1 MITNTVTIRRADV
14 AANLLQRGYHVVAI
28 KPDPDDY
35 NRTNFIF
42 YFKCIS
48 LIFIFINENNILEAT
63 SEILKGYGLLADIPG
78 IKRKYTNTS
87 TRRGYNTHN
96 HGYKNDSD
104 ATPSDSTTEGTK
116 A

>member
-28 KPDPDDY
+28 KPDTDDY

-42 YFKCIS
+42 
-48 LIFIFINENNILEAT
+48 INESNILEAT
-63 SEILKGYGLLADIPG
+63 SEILRGYGLLADIPG
-78 IKRKYTNTS
+78 MKKIPHNFYPGRYKPQ
-87 TRRGYNTHN
+87 N
-96 HGYKNDSD
+96 HGYKKDSD
-104 ATPSDSTTEGTK
+104 AAPSDSTAEGTK

>member
-14 AANLLQRGYHVVAI
+14 AANLLARGYQVVAI
-28 KPDPDDY
+28 KPDTDDY

-42 YFKCIS
+42 R
-48 LIFIFINENNILEAT
+48 NENDILEAA

-78 IKRKYTNTS
+78 MKKKYTNTS
-87 TRRGYNTHN
+87 TRGGYKPQN
-96 HGYKNDSD
+96 HGYKKDSD
-104 ATPSDSTTEGTK
+104 ATPSDSTAEGTK

>member
-42 YFKCIS
+42 
-48 LIFIFINENNILEAT
+48 INENDILEAM

-87 TRRGYNTHN
+87 TRRGYKTQN
-96 HGYKNDSD
+96 HGYKKDSD
-104 ATPSDSTTEGTK
+104 AAPSDSTAEGTK

>member
-28 KPDPDDY
+28 KPDTDDY

-42 YFKCIS
+42 
-48 LIFIFINENNILEAT
+48 INENDILEAT

-78 IKRKYTNTS
+78 IKRKYANTS
-87 TRRGYNTHN
+87 TRRGYKTQN
-96 HGYKNDSD
+96 HGYKKDSD

>member
-14 AANLLQRGYHVVAI
+14 AANLLARGYQVVAI
-28 KPDPDDY
+28 KPDIDDY

-42 YFKCIS
+42 R
-48 LIFIFINENNILEAT
+48 NENDILEAT

-78 IKRKYTNTS
+78 MKKKYTNTS
-87 TRRGYNTHN
+87 TRGGYKSQN
-96 HGYKNDSD
+96 HGYKKDFD
-104 ATPSDSTTEGTK
+104 ATPSDPTAEGTK

>member
-28 KPDPDDY
+28 KPDY

-42 YFKCIS
+42 
-48 LIFIFINENNILEAT
+48 INENDILEAT

-87 TRRGYNTHN
+87 NRRGYKPQN
-96 HGYKNDSD
+96 HGYNKDSD

>member
-14 AANLLQRGYHVVAI
+14 TANLLQRGYHVVAI

-42 YFKCIS
+42 
-48 LIFIFINENNILEAT
+48 INENDILEAT

-87 TRRGYNTHN
+87 TRGRYKTQN
-96 HGYKNDSD
+96 HGYKKNSD
-104 ATPSDSTTEGTK
+104 ATPSDSTTEGIK

>member
-28 KPDPDDY
+28 KPDTDDY

-42 YFKCIS
+42 
-48 LIFIFINENNILEAT
+48 INENDILEAT

-78 IKRKYTNTS
+78 MKKKYTNTS
-87 TRRGYNTHN
+87 TWRGYKSQN
-96 HGYKNDSD
+96 HGYKKDSD
-104 ATPSDSTTEGTK
+104 ATSSDSTTEGTK

>member
-42 YFKCIS
+42 
-48 LIFIFINENNILEAT
+48 INENDILEAM

-87 TRRGYNTHN
+87 NRRGY
-96 HGYKNDSD
+96 KKDSD